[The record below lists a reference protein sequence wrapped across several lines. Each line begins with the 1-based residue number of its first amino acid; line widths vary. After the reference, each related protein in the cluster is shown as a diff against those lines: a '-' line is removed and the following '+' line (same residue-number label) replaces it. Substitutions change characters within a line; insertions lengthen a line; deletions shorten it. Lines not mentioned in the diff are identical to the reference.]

1 MSQKPF
7 LKSRLFKLPKHKI
20 FDFPARYYDERK
32 ERVEKTK
39 EIQEVD
45 NYSQRIKSSFTKKN
59 EYKKWNQNWE
69 TIRLII
75 IFTILI
81 SGFAFIYEQI
91 DDVLEI
97 LTNTSYK

>member
-1 MSQKPF
+1 MIQKPF
-7 LKSRLFKLPKHKI
+7 LKSRFFKLPQHKI
-20 FDFPARYYDERK
+20 FDFTARYYDERK

-39 EIQEVD
+39 QIQEAD
-45 NYSQRIKSSFTKKN
+45 NYSQRIKSSFANKN

-81 SGFAFIYEQI
+81 SGFAFIYGQI

-97 LTNTSYK
+97 LTNTSKK

>member
-1 MSQKPF
+1 MK
-7 LKSRLFKLPKHKI
+7 
-20 FDFPARYYDERK
+20 RK

-39 EIQEVD
+39 QMQETD
-45 NYSQRIKSSFTKKN
+45 NYSQRIKRSFANKN

-81 SGFAFIYEQI
+81 SGFAFIYGQI
-91 DDVLEI
+91 EDVLEI
-97 LTNTSYK
+97 LTNASSK

>member
-1 MSQKPF
+1 MT
-7 LKSRLFKLPKHKI
+7 
-20 FDFPARYYDERK
+20 K
-32 ERVEKTK
+32 EKRGSEKTK
-39 EIQEVD
+39 QMQETD
-45 NYSQRIKSSFTKKN
+45 NYSQRIKSSFADKN

-81 SGFAFIYEQI
+81 SGFAFIYGQI

-97 LTNTSYK
+97 LTNTSKK